1 MSISVQYLIIG
12 IVIGV
17 CLILAVQTIVR
28 SLRRGISPGCSS
40 CSSTTCPLKKRK
52 RPGR

>member
-1 MSISVQYLIIG
+1 MSINVQYLIIG
-12 IVIGV
+12 IVIGI
-17 CLILAVQTIVR
+17 CLILAIQAIAR

-52 RPGR
+52 RPVR